1 MEGQVFSK
9 SLTKTDINHRLCIP
23 TNSLPMFPPFAEG
36 SNIQSLIVHHMEEA
50 GIVLNLRFYVR
61 RNGHPKPVLAG
72 DWVQFVRRKGLKIG
86 DEVELFRFIDANGE
100 ITYTIRL
107 FRHYV

>member
-1 MEGQVFSK
+1 MEGKVFSK

-36 SNIQSLIVHHMEEA
+36 SNIQSLIVHDMEEA

-61 RNGHPKPVLAG
+61 QNGHPKPALAG